1 MADVIEQLQQ
11 LGFTEY
17 EARAYVA
24 LLRQNPQ
31 NGYELAKTSGLP
43 RANVYSVLEK
53 LEERGAVVRLEET
66 NSVRY
71 APIAPEELIR
81 RLENKLQGS
90 LKEAHASLDEV
101 AQATAYE
108 NIFSIRGYA
117 PMLEHARVLID
128 SAQTSVLLALEKTES
143 AALKDSTEAAM
154 LRGVKIVTLCLEAC
168 LEECGN
174 CRGSLFRY
182 HVEPLEE
189 SRWLVLLAD
198 GQEMLAGEIDAGE
211 QTLAVSTRQRLLVSL
226 ASGYIR
232 RSIALAALVNDLD
245 TRLEDLLNPLTRAT
259 LAALGREDRQGGFLQ
274 QLRTLLRE
282 PGMKGGERPEE
293 PGK

>member
-1 MADVIEQLQQ
+1 MTEVIEQLQQ

-24 LLRQNPQ
+24 LLRQSPQ
-31 NGYELAKTSGLP
+31 NGYELARNSGLP

-71 APIAPEELIR
+71 APVSPEELIQ

-90 LKEAHASLDEV
+90 LKEAHVSLNEV

-108 NIFSIRGYA
+108 AIFSVRGYL
-117 PMLEHARVLID
+117 PMLDHARSLID
-128 SAQTSVLLALEKTES
+128 SAAKSVLVALEPPES
-143 AALKDSTEAAM
+143 QALKGSVEAAI
-154 LRGVKIVTLCLEAC
+154 LRGVKVVTLCLEAC

-182 HVEPLEE
+182 HVEELED

-198 GQEMLAGEIDAGE
+198 GQEMLAAEIAPGD
-211 QTLAVSTRQRLLVSL
+211 QTLAVRTRQSLLASL
-226 ASGYIR
+226 AGGYIQ
-232 RSIALAALVNDLD
+232 RSIALAAMVNDLGD
-245 TRLEDLLNPLTRAT
+245 RLEELLNPLTKAT
-259 LAALGREDRQGGFLQ
+259 LAALGRENRQGGFLQ
-274 QLRTLLRE
+274 QLRMLLHE
-282 PGMKGGERPEE
+282 SGTKGGSDKKKD
-293 PGK
+293 PG